1 MMHLEL
7 VSKSDEHCI
16 EIYSIALSQT
26 IVEALICLVLLRG
39 HAEYQVGENRGLTR
53 FHFD

>member
-7 VSKSDEHCI
+7 VPKSDEHRI
-16 EIYSIALSQT
+16 KIYSITLSQT
-26 IVEALICLVLLRG
+26 IVEAPTFLVLLRR
-39 HAEYQVGENRGLTR
+39 HTEHQVSENRGLAR